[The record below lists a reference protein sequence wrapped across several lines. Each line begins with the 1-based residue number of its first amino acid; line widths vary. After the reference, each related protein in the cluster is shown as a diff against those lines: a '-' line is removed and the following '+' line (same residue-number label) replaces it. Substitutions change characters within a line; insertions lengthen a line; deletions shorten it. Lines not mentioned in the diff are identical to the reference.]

1 MIYRYLWVRLDD
13 DGRLKLDAIL
23 GDAGAQAE
31 IDKNRHQAATTGGF
45 EVG

>member
-13 DGRLKLDAIL
+13 EGRLKLDAVL
-23 GDAGAQAE
+23 GDERAQAE
-31 IDKNRHQAATTGGF
+31 IDKTRRQSAAAGGF